1 MRISRTT
8 GKEAPRIEIAATV
21 THTRRASALSPKGL
35 SNNPILLS
43 LSLSLTLGDYCTL
56 ASTLSFEYSPST
68 ADIRY

>member
-43 LSLSLTLGDYCTL
+43 LSLSYTWRLLYP
-56 ASTLSFEYSPST
+56 SFHTVIRIFSIYS
-68 ADIRY
+68 RY